1 MQTLHSLVEICEHF
15 WFLSMIKLKRNLRL
29 LPALHL
35 FQFKEDSAIF
45 PVHKNINR
53 HDDYCQ
59 PLMTYAASIQ
69 LTSEV
74 FPGKRVVLEPS
85 LHFNPGLQSS
95 VRILPYVYI
104 LPPVCSLRFTLT
116 APLWFS
122 RLDHQLTDSCLCFVH
137 LMAASRLHPIALILI
152 TIFKPLSSN
161 EDHQKTNFLSS

>member
-1 MQTLHSLVEICEHF
+1 
-15 WFLSMIKLKRNLRL
+15 MIKLKRNSRL

-53 HDDYCQ
+53 YDDYCQ
-59 PLMTYAASIQ
+59 PLKTYAASIQ

-95 VRILPYVYI
+95 VCILPSVYI
-104 LPPVCSLRFTLT
+104 LPLVCSLRFTLT

-161 EDHQKTNFLSS
+161 DDHQKTNVLSS